1 MRSPALGVSKGFQV
15 RRNKRIESAMTDKEL
30 RKLKRIEL
38 LELLVKQAE
47 ETEQL
52 REQLR
57 QAEDALRD
65 RTLMVQKA
73 GTLAEAA
80 FHLNGVFTAA
90 DQAAKDYL
98 DNLRALQERQE
109 AQCAA
114 IEADARQKADQLL
127 AETREKCR
135 QMEQE
140 TLQRCR
146 DLVEQIRRQVD
157 RPAPSGGDEPVPEEA
172 AP

>member
-1 MRSPALGVSKGFQV
+1 MSRKKSGYLEAARTQRVNHPLSVFAVLRLHRDFQNSVADIQIDVRSVMVNDHDVRALGGNDATGHF
-15 RRNKRIESAMTDKEL
+15 EL
-30 RKLKRIEL
+30 PRPILH
-38 LELLVKQAE
+38 
-47 ETEQL
+47 
-52 REQLR
+52 
-57 QAEDALRD
+57 EDAELGHAPGAKQ
-65 RTLMVQKA
+65 TLLKA
-73 GTLAEAA
+73 HT
-80 FHLNGVFTAA
+80 
-90 DQAAKDYL
+90 
-98 DNLRALQERQE
+98 
-109 AQCAA
+109 
-114 IEADARQKADQLL
+114 RQKADQLL